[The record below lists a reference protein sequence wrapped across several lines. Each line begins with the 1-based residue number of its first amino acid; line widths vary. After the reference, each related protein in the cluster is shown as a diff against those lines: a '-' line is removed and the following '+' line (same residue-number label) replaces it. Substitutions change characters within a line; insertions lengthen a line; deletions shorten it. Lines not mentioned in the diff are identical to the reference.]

1 MNIHAG
7 FKNRNTNR
15 NMNSNMNGNTGRN
28 TNKNTDHNFKES
40 KGRTLHRAEE
50 DKITPQELIAELPKG
65 LVKWYPFEADQCAL
79 YITGNTELDRAVE
92 EALRESGMTV
102 DCVEA
107 ENLPLKRYDHIII
120 TTAMEQTGNRE
131 EATEIL
137 RKARPLLKEHGRLFL
152 GMNNRLG
159 IRYFCG
165 DKDPYTGRSFDG
177 VEGYVRAE
185 ASAFDRRKGR
195 SYAKAEIRQML
206 REAGFLHYRFY
217 SVFPVLERPQI
228 MFADDFTPGE
238 QLDIR
243 IFPQYHC
250 ADTVF
255 LEEELLYGALLEN
268 EMFHPMANAFF
279 IECALDGG
287 LSDINQITV
296 SMDRGREN
304 AMFTMIRRD
313 GRVVKKPVYR
323 EGMQKGK
330 VLKENA
336 ADLERHG
343 VRMVPM
349 ELEND
354 ACVMPYIKERSALSF
369 LRELAT
375 KDQERFLQEL
385 DRFWQI
391 ILHSSEHTAYEEID
405 WENYAPG
412 WEEKTPDDPLKG
424 QWKKLA
430 FGTAQER
437 DSIGVI

>member
-159 IRYFCG
+159 IRYF
-165 DKDPYTGRSFDG
+165 
-177 VEGYVRAE
+177 
-185 ASAFDRRKGR
+185 
-195 SYAKAEIRQML
+195 
-206 REAGFLHYRFY
+206 
-217 SVFPVLERPQI
+217 
-228 MFADDFTPGE
+228 
-238 QLDIR
+238 
-243 IFPQYHC
+243 
-250 ADTVF
+250 
-255 LEEELLYGALLEN
+255 
-268 EMFHPMANAFF
+268 
-279 IECALDGG
+279 
-287 LSDINQITV
+287 
-296 SMDRGREN
+296 
-304 AMFTMIRRD
+304 
-313 GRVVKKPVYR
+313 
-323 EGMQKGK
+323 
-330 VLKENA
+330 
-336 ADLERHG
+336 
-343 VRMVPM
+343 
-349 ELEND
+349 
-354 ACVMPYIKERSALSF
+354 
-369 LRELAT
+369 
-375 KDQERFLQEL
+375 
-385 DRFWQI
+385 W
-391 ILHSSEHTAYEEID
+391 
-405 WENYAPG
+405 
-412 WEEKTPDDPLKG
+412 
-424 QWKKLA
+424 
-430 FGTAQER
+430 
-437 DSIGVI
+437 